1 LLGWFNK
8 SAQRSGLL
16 AVAIE
21 PEAIKFAHVR
31 AANRERPLRRAG
43 GVFHARRLSR
53 RIRCRGDEGARTRPF
68 HVYYAARAADY
79 QILLVE
85 SPKVPTD
92 ELKAAIRWR
101 IKDLLEYHID
111 DATVDVF
118 EVRAEG
124 DAKGSAKAMY
134 AVATPNEVVQKRIAL
149 FQGARVPLKV
159 IDIPEMAQRNIAA
172 LFESP
177 DKATAM
183 LAFSSWGGMLTISF
197 RGELLLTRRL
207 EVTSVQLGQREHGD
221 HYRERVATEITRSLD
236 IFDRQRLSVG
246 VGELLLA
253 PLPQDPELEQFLRT
267 RLYVPVV
274 ARRIAASHGF
284 CGRRRAHCRGAVGV
298 FLPVRRGLA
307 GRGEG
312 AVSQQINLFNPLFL
326 EKKKYFSAVTMTQ
339 ALGLI
344 VLGMA
349 VFYVFAF
356 WQDRNL
362 ARQIGESGRAYEQ
375 QKQQF
380 AKIAAELS
388 PEKREA
394 QLDQDLRSIEAA
406 IACGGRSWGARN
418 GRSGWSRRIL
428 EYLRAFARQTV
439 QGLWLTS
446 IQIAE
451 GGGQLTMSGRA
462 LQADLVPVLI
472 GRLKQESV
480 LRGRPL
486 EAWPLPAAPG
496 ERTIPARS
504 WNSP

>member
-1 LLGWFNK
+1 
-8 SAQRSGLL
+8 
-16 AVAIE
+16 
-21 PEAIKFAHVR
+21 
-31 AANRERPLRRAG
+31 
-43 GVFHARRLSR
+43 
-53 RIRCRGDEGARTRPF
+53 
-68 HVYYAARAADY
+68 
-79 QILLVE
+79 
-85 SPKVPTD
+85 
-92 ELKAAIRWR
+92 
-101 IKDLLEYHID
+101 
-111 DATVDVF
+111 
-118 EVRAEG
+118 
-124 DAKGSAKAMY
+124 M
-134 AVATPNEVVQKRIAL
+134 
-149 FQGARVPLKV
+149 
-159 IDIPEMAQRNIAA
+159 
-172 LFESP
+172 
-177 DKATAM
+177 
-183 LAFSSWGGMLTISF
+183 
-197 RGELLLTRRL
+197 
-207 EVTSVQLGQREHGD
+207 
-221 HYRERVATEITRSLD
+221 
-236 IFDRQRLSVG
+236 
-246 VGELLLA
+246 
-253 PLPQDPELEQFLRT
+253 
-267 RLYVPVV
+267 
-274 ARRIAASHGF
+274 
-284 CGRRRAHCRGAVGV
+284 
-298 FLPVRRGLA
+298 
-307 GRGEG
+307 
-312 AVSQQINLFNPLFL
+312 SQQINFFNPLFL

-406 IACGGRSWGARN
+406 IALRRSLMGELGTGGRAGPAGYS
-418 GRSGWSRRIL
+418 

-486 EAWPLPAAPG
+486 EGLAITRSTWGKDNPRAIVEFTVTSQGFPEPGNAPSSQKG
-496 ERTIPARS
+496 KP
-504 WNSP
+504 